1 MELEFHQLE
10 LRYDRLRIMH
20 PDHERRLLSSLAEV
34 GQQVPIVVVKQ
45 DGDEHFVVI
54 DGYKRV
60 RSLRRLSRDTVSS
73 FCWECSEAEAL
84 VMSRLWHTGESET
97 ALEQCWLLVELHRR
111 FQLSQEELARRFTRS
126 VSWVSRR
133 LALVRELPEL
143 IQERVRRG
151 EIVAHAA
158 EKYLVPLARANQ
170 QACLR
175 LVEGVGSFRLSSRD
189 MAVLYAA
196 YRDGNVVTRQR
207 LLEAPLLFLKAFQE
221 SLASPPPSASPEE
234 NLRTDIEVLGS
245 VARRAH
251 RRLRQGAL
259 QNLLEREREEL
270 ARSLRQSLE
279 ETRCMTERFEQEMG
293 HAGPQ
298 HANGDSQAA

>member
-10 LRYDRLRIMH
+10 LRYDRLRIVH

-60 RSLRRLSRDTVSS
+60 RSLRRLGRDTVGS
-73 FCWECSEAEAL
+73 FCWECGEAEAL
-84 VMSRLWHTGESET
+84 VVSRLWHTGESET
-97 ALEQCWLLVELHRR
+97 ALEQSWLLVELHER
-111 FQLSQEELARRFTRS
+111 FQLSLEELARRFTRS

-133 LALVRELPEL
+133 LALVRELPKS

-196 YRDGNVVTRQR
+196 YRDGNTVTRQR
-207 LLEAPLLFLKAFQE
+207 LLEAPVLFLKAFKE
-221 SLASPPPSASPEE
+221 SLVSPPQPSFEE
-234 NLRTDIEVLGS
+234 SLRTDIEVLGS

-279 ETRCMTERFEQEMG
+279 ETRSMAERFEQEMG
-293 HAGPQ
+293 HAGPE
-298 HANGDSQAA
+298 HANGNPQAA

>member
-1 MELEFHQLE
+1 M
-10 LRYDRLRIMH
+10 
-20 PDHERRLLSSLAEV
+20 
-34 GQQVPIVVVKQ
+34 
-45 DGDEHFVVI
+45 I

-60 RSLRRLSRDTVSS
+60 RSLRRLGLDTVAS

-84 VMSRLWHTGESET
+84 VVSRLWHTGESET
-97 ALEQCWLLVELHRR
+97 ALEQSWLLVELHER

-133 LALVRELPEL
+133 LALVRELPES

-151 EIVAHAA
+151 EILAHAA

-175 LVEGVGSFRLSSRD
+175 LIEGVASLRLSSRD

-196 YRDGNVVTRQR
+196 YRDGNAFTRQR

-221 SLASPPPSASPEE
+221 SLASPAPPASPEE
-234 NLRTDIEVLGS
+234 NLRTDVEVLGS

-251 RRLRQGAL
+251 RQLRQGAL

-270 ARSLRQSLE
+270 ARSLRQSQE
-279 ETRCMTERFEQEMG
+279 ETRCMAERFEQEMG
-293 HAGPQ
+293 HAGPE

>member
-1 MELEFHQLE
+1 
-10 LRYDRLRIMH
+10 
-20 PDHERRLLSSLAEV
+20 
-34 GQQVPIVVVKQ
+34 VVVKQ

-60 RSLRRLSRDTVSS
+60 RSLRRLGRDTVGS
-73 FCWECSEAEAL
+73 FCWECGEAEAL
-84 VMSRLWHTGESET
+84 VVSRLWHTGESET
-97 ALEQCWLLVELHRR
+97 ALEQSWLLVELHER
-111 FQLSQEELARRFTRS
+111 FQLSLEELARRFTRS

-133 LALVRELPEL
+133 LALVRELPKS

-196 YRDGNVVTRQR
+196 YRDGNTVTRQR
-207 LLEAPLLFLKAFQE
+207 LLEAPVLFLKAFKE
-221 SLASPPPSASPEE
+221 SLTSPPPSSSPEE
-234 NLRTDIEVLGS
+234 NLRTDIEMLGS

-279 ETRCMTERFEQEMG
+279 ETHCMAERFEQEMG

>member
-10 LRYDRLRIMH
+10 LRYDQLRIVR
-20 PDHERRLLSSLAEV
+20 PEQERRLLSSLAEI
-34 GQQVPIVVVKQ
+34 GQQVPIVVVK
-45 DGDEHFVVI
+45 DGGDEHFVVI

-60 RSLRRLSRDTVSS
+60 RSLRRLGRDTVGSW
-73 FCWECSEAEAL
+73 CWECSEAEAL
-84 VMSRLWHTGESET
+84 VASRLWHSGESET
-97 ALEQCWLLVELHRR
+97 ALEQSWLLMELHQR
-111 FQLSQEELARRFTRS
+111 FGLSQEELARRFTRS

-133 LALVRELPEL
+133 LALVRELPES

-158 EKYLVPLARANQ
+158 EKYLVPLARANP

-175 LVEGVGSFRLSSRD
+175 LVEEIGSFRLSSRD
-189 MAVLYAA
+189 MAILYGA
-196 YRDGNVVTRQR
+196 YRAGSAVTRQR
-207 LLEAPLLFLKAFQE
+207 LLEAPLLFLKAFKE
-221 SLASPPPSASPEE
+221 SLASPPPSSSREE

-259 QNLLEREREEL
+259 QNLLPREQKEL
-270 ARSLRQSLE
+270 ARNLRQSLE
-279 ETRCMTERFEQEMG
+279 ETRCMAERFEQELG
-293 HAGPQ
+293 HAGPE